1 MTAYTENLADF
12 GHRERVLLAELLNA
26 WNANGLPDGFDC
38 EEVRPAFNANS
49 GNVFLV
55 NAEYQTAM
63 MNGDTLDLW
72 HFLPYSGQEGF
83 LCDLLEELEPDSLNS
98 EDLEYLQNYAPD
110 FGATLEG

>member
-12 GHRERVLLAELLNA
+12 GQRERFLLAELLNA

-38 EEVRPAFNANS
+38 EQVRPAFNANS

-63 MNGDTLDLW
+63 MNGDTLELW

-83 LCDLLEELEPDSLNS
+83 LSDLLDELEPDSLNA
-98 EDLEYLQNYAPD
+98 EDLEYLQQYAPN
-110 FGATLEG
+110 FGTTEEA

>member
-12 GHRERVLLAELLNA
+12 GYREIQEMHRIFTA
-26 WNANGLPDGFDC
+26 WLDKGLPDGFDL
-38 EEVRPAFNANS
+38 EQVRPAFNANS

-63 MNGDTLDLW
+63 LNGDTLELW

-83 LCDLLEELEPDSLNS
+83 LCDLLEELEPESLNS

-110 FGATLEG
+110 FGATAEE